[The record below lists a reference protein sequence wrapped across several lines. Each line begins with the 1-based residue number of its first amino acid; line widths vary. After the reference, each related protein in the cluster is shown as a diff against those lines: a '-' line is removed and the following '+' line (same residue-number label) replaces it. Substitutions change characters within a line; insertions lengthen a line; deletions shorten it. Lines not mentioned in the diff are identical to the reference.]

1 MNEHRRD
8 HANPRDIRSELFLAR
23 SKAGALVSL
32 ALWVGIGGCDGET
45 TDSGAEDW
53 EFPAWVSKSDELGS
67 GLTTTRDPALL
78 VFDGYNHVSDTRVS
92 RNCVLPQAGELD
104 FASFRAG
111 SDQFETKFSYIES
124 REELEQA
131 LGIDAAASVKIGPLG
146 GGGSLGIA
154 SEYKNS
160 DKSLAILL
168 RTRQMYTVVNQ
179 DRHHLTE
186 EALGVLRTEP
196 TRFVRECG
204 TGYIAGV
211 AYGAELSLLVQIEA
225 RTLEESKEVKAKL
238 EAEGIRAGPVSID
251 ASLGTAFTRALG
263 DENVEV
269 SVSVEAR
276 GFVPSADINSLG
288 ALDER
293 AFAAA
298 AEAQRELQASVSNDK
313 CNDQGDAGDGNC
325 GSRTASGYLG
335 NGIRAAVPMGVL
347 HQPFQRAAN
356 FPGDSEVV
364 EGLLDVD
371 RAAITAV
378 RTILEYADIYRAM
391 VGIHNDEV
399 GGMLASDTP
408 YEFNFYDTSDELERA
423 SYEDLLTHAQFWTA
437 AYEPQEGSEVRAL
450 AGAISDCWTRLQFS
464 DFSECQ
470 TSLRNTDAGQEILE
484 TLDEYAENRIR
495 PVYFV
500 AGPEALPH
508 RAADAACPAGWRQP
522 SAAEASRLWFAVE
535 RDPDMPEC
543 TTVGSILEG
552 DRAVWYDSV
561 DCTQDESGW
570 IERAP
575 TGAFRSG
582 CHEDRL
588 FSNDPELI
596 SLCVPASGVYGT
608 SIPKLPSAD

>member
-1 MNEHRRD
+1 MKPQLATHNR
-8 HANPRDIRSELFLAR
+8 PRGAGGAR
-23 SKAGALVSL
+23 SKCLARVALVLSL
-32 ALWVGIGGCDGET
+32 GLAACEEGDAGLAPRE
-45 TDSGAEDW
+45 W
-53 EFPAWVSKSDELGS
+53 EFPTWVSKSDELGS

-92 RNCVLPQAGELD
+92 RNCVLPEAGELD

-111 SDQFETKFSYIES
+111 SDQFETKFTYIES

-154 SEYKNS
+154 SEYKSS

-186 EALGVLRTEP
+186 EALGVLRAEP

-225 RTLEESKEVKAKL
+225 STLEESKEVKAKL

-293 AFAAA
+293 AFMAA

-313 CNDQGDAGDGNC
+313 CNDQGDAGGGTC
-325 GSRTASGYLG
+325 GDRAASGYLA
-335 NGIRAAVPMGVL
+335 NGFRAAVPMGVL

-364 EGLLDVD
+364 DGLLSVD
-371 RAAITAV
+371 RDALTAV
-378 RTILEYADIYRAM
+378 RTIREYAEIYRAM

-399 GGMLASDTP
+399 GGMLNSDTP
-408 YEFNFYDTSDELERA
+408 YEFNVYDASDELQWT
-423 SYEDLLTHAQFWTA
+423 SYEDLLAYAQFWAA
-437 AYEPQEGSEVRAL
+437 AYEPQEGAEVRAL
-450 AGAISDCWTRLQFS
+450 AHAISDCWTRLQFS

-470 TSLRNTDAGQEILE
+470 TSLRVTDAGREILQ
-484 TLDEYAENRIR
+484 TMDEYAEQRVR
-495 PVYFV
+495 PLYFV
-500 AGPEALPH
+500 ADPDALTH
-508 RAADAACPAGWRQP
+508 SAAETACPAGWRQP
-522 SAAEASRLWFAVE
+522 NAAEASRLWFAVE
-535 RDPDMPEC
+535 RDPGMPEC
-543 TTVGSILEG
+543 KNADSLLEG
-552 DRAVWYDSV
+552 DRAVWHDSAE
-561 DCTQDESGW
+561 CTRDESGW

-575 TGAFRSG
+575 DGTFRTG
-582 CHEDRL
+582 CHADRYFAYNPRL
-588 FSNDPELI
+588 L
-596 SLCVPASGVYGT
+596 SLCVPASGVFGA
-608 SIPKLPSAD
+608 SIPELPSAD